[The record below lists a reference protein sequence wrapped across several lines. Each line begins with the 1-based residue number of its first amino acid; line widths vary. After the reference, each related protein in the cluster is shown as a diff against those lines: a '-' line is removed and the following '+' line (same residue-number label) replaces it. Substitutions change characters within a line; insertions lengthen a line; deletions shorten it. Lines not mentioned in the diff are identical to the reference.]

1 MTYTTKVKLRSFLEE
16 YAKACQCNEH
26 CHCNRVL
33 TDLVSYLEQFGMTV
47 SAENEFGKN
56 KECIKAECN

>member
-1 MTYTTKVKLRSFLEE
+1 MTYPTEVKLRSFLEE

-47 SAENEFGKN
+47 STENDFGKASTQ
-56 KECIKAECN
+56 IKTECN